1 MRPAL
6 LIVALLA
13 LAAPAHA
20 KRVTIGSNLKA
31 KPTRYESAP
40 VDSAYWNTDLA
51 GRRHVKVPARGEM
64 RVIRIKGR
72 VNASG
77 SAPPNVVMLGQIL
90 RPVGGGKVR
99 VVATT
104 HPLTLPYGGR
114 AGRVTTY
121 RFGQYICVQRGDYI
135 GLATSGGYGA
145 EYPDGAQFAMF
156 ASVEGSA
163 FDAFTG
169 AGQDMNG
176 SVFSGRTHRNREL
189 LLQAKIDTGKSSSS
203 FCR

>member
-6 LIVALLA
+6 LVVALLV

-20 KRVTIGSNLKA
+20 RRVTIGSNLKA

-40 VDSAYWNTDLA
+40 VDSAYWNTKLA
-51 GRRHVKVPARGEM
+51 GRRRVKVPARGEL
-64 RVIRIKGR
+64 RVIRVKGR
-72 VNASG
+72 VNPSG

-90 RPVGGGKVR
+90 RPVGGGQVR

-121 RFGQYICVQRGDYI
+121 RFGQYICVQRGDFI
-135 GLATSGGYGA
+135 GLATSGGYGE

-156 ASVEGSA
+156 ASVQGSA
-163 FDAFTG
+163 FDAFSG

-189 LLQAKIDTGKSSSS
+189 LLQARIDVGRSSST